1 MINEIITRSET
12 SIETRRLKI
21 VVVILTIYLAVE
33 IVAGYITGSLA
44 LIADALHMF
53 ADVFGISLVLVASL
67 FSKKPPTPLHTY
79 GFYRSEILSS
89 LANCVILL
97 LISIFIMFE
106 AYQRIFEPRDIES
119 SFMLIVAIIGLIVN
133 LIGLRLLKG
142 THTHAHADHTFSA
155 STQEHDKLGKTDAL
169 HIQGAK
175 LELFSDLLGSIAII
189 VGAVLIYY
197 TDYYLIDS
205 IISFG
210 LALFIIPRVWYLLQ
224 RSISILME
232 SSPSSLLYKDIKDS
246 ILQIR
251 GVTGMFDLHIWSIT
265 SGNIA
270 LSAHIVIFDSTKS
283 QEILQ
288 EINSLRKEICN
299 LSYYDS
305 DRKISYS

>member
-1 MINEIITRSET
+1 MINEIITRTGT

-53 ADVFGISLVLVASL
+53 ADVFGISLVLVASI

-106 AYQRIFEPRDIES
+106 AYRRIFEPHDIES

-142 THTHAHADHTFSA
+142 THAHTMR
-155 STQEHDKLGKTDAL
+155 
-169 HIQGAK
+169 
-175 LELFSDLLGSIAII
+175 II
-189 VGAVLIYY
+189 HFLN
-197 TDYYLIDS
+197 
-205 IISFG
+205 
-210 LALFIIPRVWYLLQ
+210 Q
-224 RSISILME
+224 R
-232 SSPSSLLYKDIKDS
+232 KN
-246 ILQIR
+246 
-251 GVTGMFDLHIWSIT
+251 IT
-265 SGNIA
+265 I
-270 LSAHIVIFDSTKS
+270 
-283 QEILQ
+283 
-288 EINSLRKEICN
+288 
-299 LSYYDS
+299 
-305 DRKISYS
+305 